1 MSFWPGKKDW
11 FYWHLTWQLAA
22 NFYNQPQASA
32 DENEYFLLFS
42 KLIREYDFLLFFSL
56 SLKKVCFL
64 FKVSIKP
71 SVFISSSAPN
81 QFSASTCI
89 HGGFFYNEKSDEQQ
103 CDQFRKRGR
112 WITAGFV
119 TSVLTVAGIQGIVRN
134 HQQTKFTAGFITWT
148 NTSQWILQVII
159 TKRQIDG
166 ASVAFQEGLVYI

>member
-1 MSFWPGKKDW
+1 MRTNTSFSS
-11 FYWHLTWQLAA
+11 A
-22 NFYNQPQASA
+22 NWY
-32 DENEYFLLFS
+32 ENTTSFCSFRYH
-42 KLIREYDFLLFFSL
+42 Y
-56 SLKKVCFL
+56 LKKVCFL

-119 TSVLTVAGIQGIVRN
+119 TSVLTVAGIQGIVWN